1 MNLSLMKHLF
11 FGAAAVFC
19 TLLLSGCIAMVL
31 ERPLSEANEFR
42 DENLEGTWMTAEKD
56 GSKSKD
62 TFVLAIKRVEKHY
75 TLSWMLPNKVT
86 FTVTQIPDG
95 KSGSYRFA
103 SIVFDD
109 PENPKNV
116 SCMLVRYTSSP
127 DEIGVY
133 NVTKALQ
140 DQEDYKK
147 LCKDPARKDL
157 VTAGPDEVRKWCAA
171 HAEEMELIFVLK
183 RCRFKTDADRW
194 KFLHLSEFYPEH
206 VRRVAVILSASKD
219 SGTQLTP
226 EQRKKIAAELEA
238 VKKWV
243 SGSKEMISPELAAI
257 FEQYVS
263 TPLNGRSG
271 KEVLHELDVYTQLIR
286 KIAYLQLLN

>member
-1 MNLSLMKHLF
+1 MNLSAVKHLF
-11 FGAAAVFC
+11 CGAAAVLC
-19 TLLLSGCIAMVL
+19 TLFLSGCIAMVL
-31 ERPLSEANEFR
+31 ERPLSEANEFQ
-42 DENLEGTWMTAEKD
+42 DADLDGVWMTAEKD

-62 TFVLAIKRVEKHY
+62 AFVLAIKRVEKHY
-75 TLSWMLPNKVT
+75 ALSWMLPNKVT
-86 FTVTQIPDG
+86 FTVSQIPDG

-103 SIVFDD
+103 SIVFDN
-109 PENPKNV
+109 PEIPKNV

-157 VTAGPDEVRKWCAA
+157 VTAGPDEIRKWCTA
-171 HAEEMELIFVLK
+171 HAEEMELIFTLK
-183 RCRFKTDADRW
+183 RVRFKTDADRR

-206 VRRVAVILSASKD
+206 VRRVALILAASKD
-219 SGTQLTP
+219 SKTP
-226 EQRKKIAAELEA
+226 ISEEQRKKIAAEFET

-243 SGSKEMISPELAAI
+243 SGSGEMISPELAVI
-257 FEQYVS
+257 FDQYVS
-263 TPLNGRSG
+263 MPLNGRSG
-271 KEVLHELDVYTQLIR
+271 KDVLHELDVYAQLIR
-286 KIAYLQLLN
+286 RIAHLQLLR